1 MTTIEIIQ
9 IVLFFGLGIA
19 LTPPVG
25 RFMAKVFKGEKTFLH
40 PILHPVEK
48 VIYRLSG
55 VDPTEE
61 MGWLKY
67 FWAVLL
73 FAIVGFAADMAIFM
87 TQQWLPLNPQKLP
100 NCTWHLAFM
109 EAWSFTCNADWQS
122 YTGETVMSNF
132 SQIFAIMVH
141 QFLSGASGLAVLVAV
156 ARALKRASVKS
167 VGNFW
172 TDLTRGL
179 LYFVIPLSFVW
190 AIPLAWQGVP
200 QTWAWK
206 ANPNANL
213 MESYTTQVQKTDD
226 KGNNVTT
233 NIQLV
238 LSSPKLDSAGKPLMT
253 NGVAVMVDVAQ
264 VDAKGAAIM
273 TNVPVM
279 MDSKVDTQ
287 QIPVGP
293 VASFEAIKQLF
304 TNGGGWYNVNS
315 AHPFENPT
323 PFTNFWELLAIIVV
337 PMAQVYMFGLLVGN
351 TKHAWCLFNV
361 MLALFFLSFVGA
373 WYFESRPNPVVA
385 SALPNMEGK
394 EQRIGVMNSTLWA
407 TACTAIDNGSVNS
420 MHDSYQ
426 PLSGMMPLWNILI
439 GEMLFGGIGCG
450 MYCMLCHVLITV
462 FIAGLMIGRTPEYL
476 GKKLDAWCATWAV
489 LGVLIPNAAC
499 LLPTALALMLPA
511 TIGLS
516 SLGNQGPH
524 GFTEILYCFGEAANN
539 NGSAFAGLNANTPFY
554 NVAAGIVI
562 WIGRFAP
569 LLAALAIGGRL
580 ASKKTVEPSAGT
592 LPTHGWTFGLTLAGV
607 IIIVAALTFF
617 PALCLGPMV
626 EHGLMTAARTF

>member
-1 MTTIEIIQ
+1 MKWNEIIQ

-25 RFMAKVFKGEKTFLH
+25 RFMARVFKGERTFLH
-40 PILHPVEK
+40 PILSPVEK
-48 VIYRLSG
+48 AIYRLTG
-55 VDPTEE
+55 VDPNQE
-61 MGWLKY
+61 MSWLHY

-73 FAIVGFAADMAIFM
+73 FATVGFAADMAIFM
-87 TQQWLPLNPQKLP
+87 TQQWLPLNPQNLP
-100 NCTWHLAFM
+100 NCPWHLAFM
-109 EAWSFTCNADWQS
+109 QAWSFTCNADWQS
-122 YTGETVMSNF
+122 YAGETTMSYF

-156 ARALKRASVKS
+156 GRALRRASIKT

-172 TDLTRGL
+172 TDMTRGL
-179 LYFVIPLSFVW
+179 LYFVIPISALW

-200 QTWAWK
+200 QTWKPYAT
-206 ANPNANL
+206 ATL
-213 MESYTTQVQKTDD
+213 MEPYTTQVQKTDE

-238 LSSPKLDSAGKPLMT
+238 LQQPKLDAHGQALVA
-253 NGVAVMVDVAQ
+253 NGAPVMVDVPQ
-264 VDAKGAAIM
+264 VDAKGQPIM

-279 MDSKVDTQ
+279 VDAKVTTQ
-287 QIPVGP
+287 IIPVGL
-293 VASFEAIKQLF
+293 VAAFESIKQLF

-351 TKHAWCLFNV
+351 KKHAWCLFSV
-361 MLALFFLSFVGA
+361 MLAMFVFSFCVS
-373 WYFESRPNPVVA
+373 WYYETRPNPVMA
-385 SALPNMEGK
+385 ATLPNMEGK
-394 EQRIGVMNSTLWA
+394 EQRIGVMNSVLWA
-407 TACTAIDNGSVNS
+407 NSCTAIDNGSVNS
-420 MHDSYQ
+420 MHDSYM
-426 PLSGMMPLWNILI
+426 PLAGMMPLWNILI

-450 MYCMLCHVLITV
+450 VYCMFFHVLITV

-499 LLPTALALMLPA
+499 LLPTALAVMIPQ
-511 TIGLS
+511 GLS
-516 SLGNQGPH
+516 SIANNGPH
-524 GFTEILYCFGEAANN
+524 GLTEILYCFGEAANN

-554 NVAAGIVI
+554 NVAAGVVI
-562 WIGRFAP
+562 WIGRFMP
-569 LLAALAIGGRL
+569 IIAALAIVGRL
-580 ASKKTVEPSAGT
+580 ATKKTVEASSGT
-592 LPTHGWTFGLTLAGV
+592 LPTHGWTFGLTLTGV
-607 IIIVAALTFF
+607 IVVVAALTFF
-617 PALCLGPMV
+617 PVLCLGPIV
-626 EHGLMTAARTF
+626 EHGLMLAGRIF